1 MIQLHFTL
9 NIEDIRNLINAEVK
23 IIWQR
28 CQVYFLIN
36 ILSKAPKKKHR
47 RI

>member
-1 MIQLHFTL
+1 M
-9 NIEDIRNLINAEVK
+9 
-23 IIWQR
+23 IWQR
-28 CQVYFLIN
+28 CKVHFLIN